1 MIQGMA
7 IIDKAA
13 AARAWIADLPDVSRE
28 TFAALDVYIA
38 LLRDESTRQ
47 NLVAASTLAEDILWS
62 RHILDSAQC
71 LAHAPGAGRWVDLG
85 SGPGLP
91 GLIVAILA
99 PHMHVTLVE
108 SRRLRVAFLQRC
120 VTEIGLNQR
129 VNVVQARVET
139 LPPCAYDVI
148 SARAFAPLA
157 RLIPTARHLAGT
169 QTRWILPMGQGA
181 KTALSTLPAPWQRCF
196 ALCPS
201 LTDAASG
208 LLVANGAFNETKSLK
223 KKRN

>member
-1 MIQGMA
+1 MA
-7 IIDKAA
+7 IIDNAA

-28 TFAALDVYIA
+28 TFAALDAYIA

-47 NLVAASTLAEDILWS
+47 NLVAASTLADDVMWS

-71 LAHAPGAGRWVDLG
+71 LTHAPPEGRWVDLG

-99 PHMHVTLVE
+99 PKMHVTLVE
-108 SRRLRVAFLQRC
+108 SRRLRVEFLQHC

-129 VNVVQARVET
+129 VNVVQARVEA
-139 LPPCAYDVI
+139 LAPCAYDVI

-157 RLIPTARHLAGT
+157 RLIPTARHLAGA

-201 LTDAASG
+201 RTDAASG
-208 LLVANGAFNETKSLK
+208 LLVGNGAFNVIKTLK